1 MPKAPRKCSLKRAA
15 AAWVGL
21 DAHMPF
27 GALNGACTGKPL
39 SNEDIE
45 AFQSNMRE
53 AADNYFDDERGTDVN
68 GK

>member
-1 MPKAPRKCSLKRAA
+1 
-15 AAWVGL
+15 
-21 DAHMPF
+21 MPF